1 MPVPHEHCGLAGP
14 TWAGRANSQM
24 ATKIESTPRSFSGW
38 WQLFFL
44 WIAYTMPIGFAFYGP
59 AVLYPVMI
67 KDLDWSRAKIMTGS
81 TGIMLLLG
89 LAAPLAA
96 WMIGR
101 FGARV
106 TLALGGAIV
115 ALASFLIGLLG
126 HVYAMYLTLSLALGL
141 GICLAT
147 MIPIQTVA
155 IAWFHER
162 RALALGLVLG
172 GGAIGGFLAPQ
183 AINQAIL
190 GAGEGW
196 RIGWYMIAGA
206 CVLGVAVALLAVRN
220 RPSDVGQHPYGLCP
234 EAPGHVTRGEQQP
247 TTRTYRTQVSWT
259 LRAAVK
265 TPTFWLLIVA
275 VAGNFSL
282 WQIVMTQGPLHLQDR
297 GFDAV
302 QTAFFYSL
310 AIGLSIAG
318 RFTTAAL
325 GDTVEP
331 RHLFALGA
339 CSTLIGGILFWFVSP
354 SAIWTAYLY
363 SLLTGFGFGAS
374 YVCVPTII
382 GNYWGPEA
390 FPGVSGLISP
400 AIMVFEATAAPLAG
414 FLYDIQGSYI
424 VVMVISW
431 VGAALSL
438 VAILLCTPPRP
449 RNGAGIATWSNPTSF
464 PKGAKLG

>member
-1 MPVPHEHCGLAGP
+1 MGA
-14 TWAGRANSQM
+14 ANPQKE
-24 ATKIESTPRSFSGW
+24 ANLESKPGSFSGW

-67 KDLDWSRAKIMTGS
+67 RDLGWSRGEIMTGS
-81 TGIMLLLG
+81 TAILLLLG
-89 LAAPLAA
+89 LAAPPAA

-106 TLALGGAIV
+106 TLTLGGAIV

-126 HVYAMYLTLSLALGL
+126 HLYAIYLTLSFAVGL
-141 GICLAT
+141 GICFAT

-155 IAWFHER
+155 IAWFHAR

-172 GGAIGGFLAPQ
+172 GGAIGGFLAPL

-190 GAGEGW
+190 AAGENW

-206 CVLGVAVALLAVRN
+206 CAIGFAVALLAVRN
-220 RPSDVGQHPYGLCP
+220 RPSDVGEQPYGLSP
-234 EAPGHVTRGEQQP
+234 EARGPVPPAAQP
-247 TTRTYRTQVSWT
+247 TTTRTYRTPVNWT
-259 LRAAVK
+259 VRASVR

-275 VAGNFSL
+275 AAGTFSL

-297 GFDAV
+297 GFDPFE
-302 QTAFFYSL
+302 TAFFYSL

-325 GDTVEP
+325 GDRIEP

-339 CSTLIGGILFWFVSP
+339 CCTLIGGIIFWFVSP
-354 SAIWTAYLY
+354 TAIWTGYLY

-374 YVCVPTII
+374 YICVPTMI

-390 FPGVSGLISP
+390 FAGISGLISP
-400 AIMVFEATAAPLAG
+400 AIMVFEAAAAPLAG

-431 VGAALSL
+431 IGAAVSL
-438 VAILLCTPPRP
+438 VAILLCKPPRP
-449 RNGAGIATWSNPTSF
+449 RNGAGMGTWADPPSH
-464 PKGAKLG
+464 PKGAKVD